1 MKKIWGFF
9 ENMDE
14 CMYVADIDTHELIY
28 MNKKALNIYGFKS
41 VDEVAGKK
49 CYEILQNSSGPC
61 KICNNEDLSVGQF
74 KEWRYFNPIL
84 NKHFILKDTIIED
97 EGRRCRAE
105 LALDVTFEE
114 QQKGIVDNYRDLE
127 LVVNNGIRVAFQ
139 ATSPD
144 EEIDIILEYM
154 GKALNADRVY
164 IVEKDEKDFDNNTY
178 EWCADG
184 VEPEK
189 DSLQN
194 LVPDI
199 CRGWYDM
206 FGKDKDIVIADID
219 KLKVEEADVYDILSR
234 QNIKALVA
242 VPLYTDG
249 KISGFY
255 GVDNPPQ
262 KYMEY
267 AHNMLQ
273 IVGYFI
279 SSCIRRRNLLMQ
291 LENMSYKD
299 ALTKLGNRFS
309 VEKFVKR
316 LDKNKCIGAV
326 YCDITG
332 LKNVNDT
339 QGHEAGDKLI
349 LRASDCLKKIFSDYG
364 IFRIGGDEFLVLC
377 PEITEDD
384 LYKKTE
390 QLKECSK
397 KSNSLMAVGA
407 AWRENFYEGLDKLLT
422 ESEHNM
428 YIDKSEYYRKAGI
441 ERRKF

>member
-1 MKKIWGFF
+1 MKKIWEFF

-384 LYKKTE
+384 LYKNTE

-397 KSNSLMAVGA
+397 NSNSLMAVGA

>member
-49 CYEILQNSSGPC
+49 CYEILQNSSSPC
-61 KICNNEDLSVGQF
+61 KICKNEDLSVGQF

-114 QQKGIVDNYRDLE
+114 QQKGMVDNYRDLE

-299 ALTKLGNRFS
+299 ALTKLGNRFL

>member
-1 MKKIWGFF
+1 MKKIWEFF

-255 GVDNPPQ
+255 GVDNPHQ

>member
-1 MKKIWGFF
+1 MKKIWEFF

-61 KICNNEDLSVGQF
+61 KICNNEDLSVGQV

-279 SSCIRRRNLLMQ
+279 SSCIRRNLLMQ

>member
-1 MKKIWGFF
+1 
-9 ENMDE
+9 
-14 CMYVADIDTHELIY
+14 MYVADIDTHELIY

-428 YIDKSEYYRKAGI
+428 YIDKSEYYRKA
-441 ERRKF
+441 

>member
-1 MKKIWGFF
+1 MKKIWEFF

-49 CYEILQNSSGPC
+49 CYEILQNSSSPC
-61 KICNNEDLSVGQF
+61 KICKNEDLSVGQF

-114 QQKGIVDNYRDLE
+114 QQKGMVDNYRDLE

-299 ALTKLGNRFS
+299 ALTKLGNRFL

-377 PEITEDD
+377 PEITDDD
-384 LYKKTE
+384 LYKK
-390 QLKECSK
+390 QS
-397 KSNSLMAVGA
+397 S
-407 AWRENFYEGLDKLLT
+407 
-422 ESEHNM
+422 
-428 YIDKSEYYRKAGI
+428 
-441 ERRKF
+441 

>member
-1 MKKIWGFF
+1 MKKIWEFF

-206 FGKDKDIVIADID
+206 FGKDKDIVMADID

-299 ALTKLGNRFS
+299 ALTKLGNRFL

>member
-1 MKKIWGFF
+1 MKKIWEFF

-28 MNKKALNIYGFKS
+28 MNKKALNIYGLKS

-49 CYEILQNSSGPC
+49 CYEILRNSSSPC

-114 QQKGIVDNYRDLE
+114 QQKGMVDNYRNLE

-299 ALTKLGNRFS
+299 ALTKLGNRFL

>member
-1 MKKIWGFF
+1 MKKIWEFF

>member
-1 MKKIWGFF
+1 
-9 ENMDE
+9 
-14 CMYVADIDTHELIY
+14 

>member
-1 MKKIWGFF
+1 MKKIWEFF

-14 CMYVADIDTHELIY
+14 CMYVADVDTHELIY

-49 CYEILQNSSGPC
+49 CYEILQNSSSPC

-164 IVEKDEKDFDNNTY
+164 IIEKDEKDFDNNTY

-299 ALTKLGNRFS
+299 ALTKLGNRFL

>member
-1 MKKIWGFF
+1 
-9 ENMDE
+9 
-14 CMYVADIDTHELIY
+14 MYVADIDTHELIY

-41 VDEVAGKK
+41 VDEVVGKK
-49 CYEILQNSSGPC
+49 CYEILQNLSSPC

-114 QQKGIVDNYRDLE
+114 QQKGMVDNYRDLE

-273 IVGYFI
+273 TVGYFI

-299 ALTKLGNRFS
+299 ALTKLGNRFL

>member
-1 MKKIWGFF
+1 MLMKLSVKNVMKF
-9 ENMDE
+9 
-14 CMYVADIDTHELIY
+14 CKTHQVR
-28 MNKKALNIYGFKS
+28 AKS
-41 VDEVAGKK
+41 VTM
-49 CYEILQNSSGPC
+49 
-61 KICNNEDLSVGQF
+61 KIYQLDSLRNGV
-74 KEWRYFNPIL
+74 IL

-114 QQKGIVDNYRDLE
+114 QQKGMVDNYRDLE

-194 LVPDI
+194 LEPDI

-299 ALTKLGNRFS
+299 ALTKLGNRFL

>member
-1 MKKIWGFF
+1 MKKIWEFF

-41 VDEVAGKK
+41 VDEVAGNK
-49 CYEILQNSSGPC
+49 CYEILLNSSSPC

-114 QQKGIVDNYRDLE
+114 QQKGMVDNYRDLE

-194 LVPDI
+194 LEPDI

-299 ALTKLGNRFS
+299 ALTKLGNRFL

>member
-1 MKKIWGFF
+1 MKKIWEFF

-114 QQKGIVDNYRDLE
+114 QQKGIVDNYRNLE

-299 ALTKLGNRFS
+299 ALTKLGNRFL

>member
-1 MKKIWGFF
+1 MKKIWEFY

-299 ALTKLGNRFS
+299 ALTKLGNRFL

>member
-1 MKKIWGFF
+1 MKKIWEFF

-428 YIDKSEYYRKAGI
+428 YIDKSEYYRKA
-441 ERRKF
+441 

>member
-1 MKKIWGFF
+1 MKKIWEFF

-84 NKHFILKDTIIED
+84 NKHFILKDKIIED

>member
-1 MKKIWGFF
+1 MKKIWEFF

-114 QQKGIVDNYRDLE
+114 QQKGMVDNYRDLE

-299 ALTKLGNRFS
+299 ALTKLGNRFL

>member
-1 MKKIWGFF
+1 MKKIWEFF

-49 CYEILQNSSGPC
+49 CYEILQNSSSPC
-61 KICNNEDLSVGQF
+61 KISNNEDLSVGQF

-199 CRGWYDM
+199 YRGWYDM

-299 ALTKLGNRFS
+299 ALTKLGNRFL

>member
-1 MKKIWGFF
+1 M
-9 ENMDE
+9 
-14 CMYVADIDTHELIY
+14 
-28 MNKKALNIYGFKS
+28 
-41 VDEVAGKK
+41 
-49 CYEILQNSSGPC
+49 
-61 KICNNEDLSVGQF
+61 
-74 KEWRYFNPIL
+74 
-84 NKHFILKDTIIED
+84 
-97 EGRRCRAE
+97 
-105 LALDVTFEE
+105 
-114 QQKGIVDNYRDLE
+114 VDNYRDLE

-299 ALTKLGNRFS
+299 ALTKLGNRFL

-349 LRASDCLKKIFSDYG
+349 LRATDCLKKIFSDYG

>member
-1 MKKIWGFF
+1 MKKIWEFF

-154 GKALNADRVY
+154 RKALNADRVY

>member
-1 MKKIWGFF
+1 MKKIWEFF

-299 ALTKLGNRFS
+299 ALTKLGNRFL

>member
-1 MKKIWGFF
+1 
-9 ENMDE
+9 
-14 CMYVADIDTHELIY
+14 

-41 VDEVAGKK
+41 VDEVVGKK
-49 CYEILQNSSGPC
+49 CYEILQNSSNPC

-114 QQKGIVDNYRDLE
+114 QQKGMVDNYRDLE

-194 LVPDI
+194 LEPDI

-299 ALTKLGNRFS
+299 ALTKLGNRFL

>member
-1 MKKIWGFF
+1 MKKIWEFF

-49 CYEILQNSSGPC
+49 CYEILQSSSSPC

-114 QQKGIVDNYRDLE
+114 QQKGMVDNYRDLE

-299 ALTKLGNRFS
+299 ALTKLGNRFL

>member
-1 MKKIWGFF
+1 MKKIWEFF

-41 VDEVAGKK
+41 VDEVVGKK
-49 CYEILQNSSGPC
+49 CYEILQNSSSPC
-61 KICNNEDLSVGQF
+61 KICKNEDLSVGQF

-114 QQKGIVDNYRDLE
+114 QQKGMVDNYRDLE

-299 ALTKLGNRFS
+299 ALTKLGNRFL

-349 LRASDCLKKIFSDYG
+349 LRATDCLKKIFSDYG

>member
-1 MKKIWGFF
+1 MKKIWEFF

-114 QQKGIVDNYRDLE
+114 QQKGMVDNYRDLE